1 MRSDWRKSAR
11 LRLPIVASALL
22 LLAGLGSAQPANDEC
37 ASPVVLLDGTSAAL
51 TNVGATTNPG
61 DPMFTCAPAV
71 DDVWFTYTPS
81 CSGTVVL
88 AMCPAPAVNSIDAVM
103 EVFSGS
109 CGSLTLLACDDDGC
123 PGTSGGSQ
131 IVLPGVTAGVPLTVR
146 VGSFNT
152 MTPPVATGTFSI
164 FASCTAVV
172 VDDFGD
178 ASGLN
183 FARHTNAV
191 AGQRLGTAVTGDAVT
206 PTPAWYGDA
215 GDDGIVSVANLSP
228 GTTTGQVVVS
238 ATNPFASSTSFCRL
252 WVDRNNG
259 VGWSPFSDA
268 FPMQSATVGAAPV
281 NFTFGPFSMLA
292 NSPPS
297 PFVRVRLASST
308 VGMTASIGTAA
319 FGECEDYVLPGTG
332 GPVMAPVG
340 GNDAG
345 DAPLPYPPANS
356 TVIISERLG
365 AAVSATDAN
374 APVGFGVTT
383 GTAAWDDDAG
393 DDGIVRLEGLVPGGS
408 CTLVLRA
415 VDPLGTFTDD
425 TSAWMDF
432 DGDGSWDDIGE
443 AFAPVTVNIGP
454 TPVTVTLGPLAVP
467 ASVGSTVATR
477 LKVAYVGDPQSVE
490 AAGTSFEFGE
500 IEDYLLPVAA
510 GTGCGIGPNGT
521 PTIWAEDP
529 PRQGLPFTWKEANL
543 SPGSGAFLIL
553 DSVNFLPGGIDVFL
567 LAGPIVAPGTC
578 FLYTGLTTIAPI
590 GAADPN
596 GDLSVTLPVPAGSA
610 GTVYLQSFQIG
621 PALTIFMTPVLPLTI
636 LP

>member
-1 MRSDWRKSAR
+1 MRFDWRKSAR
-11 LRLPIVASALL
+11 LPVVASALL

-37 ASPVVLLDGTSAAL
+37 ASPVVLLDGTSASL
-51 TNVGATTNPG
+51 TNVLATTNPS
-61 DPMFTCAPAV
+61 DPAFTCAPAAN
-71 DDVWFTYTPS
+71 DVWFTYTPS

-88 AMCPAPAVNSIDAVM
+88 AMCPAPAVSSIDAVM
-103 EVFSGS
+103 EVFSGA
-109 CGSLTLLACDDDGC
+109 CGSLTFLACDDDGC

-146 VGSFNT
+146 VGSFN
-152 MTPPVATGTFSI
+152 PPGTTGTFSI
-164 FASCTAVV
+164 FASCSAVV

-178 ASGLN
+178 ASGLSL
-183 FARHTNAV
+183 ARHTNAV
-191 AGQRLGTAVTGDAVT
+191 GGARLGSAVSADVVT

-215 GDDGIVSVANLSP
+215 GDDGILSTANVFP
-228 GTTTGQVVVS
+228 GTTTGQLVIT
-238 ATNPFASSTSFCRL
+238 ATNPNGSSTNFCRL
-252 WVDRNNG
+252 WVDRNNA
-259 VGWSPFSDA
+259 VGWSPFTDA
-268 FPMQSATVGAAPV
+268 FPAQSATVGAAPV

-297 PFVRVRLASST
+297 PFVRVRLAS
-308 VGMTASIGTAA
+308 TAGGVSAATGTAA

-340 GNDAG
+340 SCDAG
-345 DAPLPYPPANS
+345 DAPFPYPPANS
-356 TVIISERLG
+356 FVITSERLG

-374 APVGFGVTT
+374 APVGFGVST
-383 GTAAWDDDAG
+383 GTAAWDDDAN

-415 VDPLGTFTDD
+415 VDPVATFTDD
-425 TSAWMDF
+425 VTAWMDF
-432 DGDGSWDDIGE
+432 DGDGSWDEIGE
-443 AFAPVTVNIGP
+443 AFAPVQVNIGP

-467 ASVGSTVATR
+467 ATVGPTVAMR
-477 LKVAYVGDPQSVE
+477 LKVSYFGDPQAVE
-490 AAGTSFEFGE
+490 AAGISFQYGE

-510 GTGCGIGPNGT
+510 GTGCGVGPNGT

-567 LAGPIVAPGTC
+567 FAGPIVAPGTC

-621 PALTIFMTPVLPLTI
+621 PALTIFMTPVLPLTV